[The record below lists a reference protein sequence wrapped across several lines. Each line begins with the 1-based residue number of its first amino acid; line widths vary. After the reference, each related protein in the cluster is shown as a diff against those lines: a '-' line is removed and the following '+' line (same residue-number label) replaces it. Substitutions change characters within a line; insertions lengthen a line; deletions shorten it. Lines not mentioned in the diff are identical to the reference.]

1 MNHNDCC
8 CVDDDDDE
16 KWDVGWCI
24 WGMDMGNGDDG
35 PGQVIS
41 KVPPPIGWYLVNNSN
56 INKFV

>member
-8 CVDDDDDE
+8 CVDDDDDDE

-41 KVPPPIGWYLVNNSN
+41 KVPPPIGWY
-56 INKFV
+56 